1 VLRVAQVVRQGLQ
14 LISCELV
21 LVPQDMVVSRAARSL
36 MDAYTSSQQPA
47 LPVPSRGEWKRR
59 MEKRKST

>member
-36 MDAYTSSQQPA
+36 MDAYTSSQQSA
-47 LPVPSRGEWKRR
+47 RSIEG
-59 MEKRKST
+59 